1 MAERSANIDIAEIDY
16 DAIDLK
22 INQQREELLAAKPP
36 SPAKSDQISA
46 SELTGLNELNN
57 IEVKASPL
65 SAVEYNRSHM
75 VGLKWFKT
83 QAEREMEKALASD
96 KYDVFSNFYDE
107 SLMEKKSERPSVDAE
122 WSEWFWHSSSPGDDI
137 PSPEK
142 NFDGTEK
149 KTSHSV
155 YKNNCSSDELLDNLH
170 TLADAI
176 HDATTSDI
184 PNELSEMQEKLT
196 RLTQRVNTIVKSQ
209 AQMMETQKKILEL
222 LEKAQITPAK

>member
-1 MAERSANIDIAEIDY
+1 
-16 DAIDLK
+16 
-22 INQQREELLAAKPP
+22 
-36 SPAKSDQISA
+36 
-46 SELTGLNELNN
+46 
-57 IEVKASPL
+57 
-65 SAVEYNRSHM
+65 M

-107 SLMEKKSERPSVDAE
+107 SLMEKKSDRPSVDAE
-122 WSEWFWHSSSPGDDI
+122 WSEWFWHSSSPGDDV

-155 YKNNCSSDELLDNLH
+155 YRNNCSSDELLDNLH

-184 PNELSEMQEKLT
+184 PNELSEIQEKMT

-209 AQMMETQKKILEL
+209 AQMMEMQKKILEL